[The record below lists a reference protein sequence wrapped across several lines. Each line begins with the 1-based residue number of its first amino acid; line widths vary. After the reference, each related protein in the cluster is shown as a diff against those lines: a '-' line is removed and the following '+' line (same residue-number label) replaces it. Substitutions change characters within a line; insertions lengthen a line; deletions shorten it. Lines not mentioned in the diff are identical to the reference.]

1 MRIRYDA
8 KEIAESIEN
17 MSCEFGRYRTNA
29 DILEEQYEKY
39 CRNDTYIGLAA
50 KASKKFIGEGQ
61 MKLHYENLEIQKM
74 VLDRYMAIEDDFK
87 SMVDSSPEARIDTDA
102 LEENSDHYEKQ
113 LEYLD
118 RIGRRV
124 EDRSD
129 YVIEEFGKYNSDITR
144 ASYSGTRMS
153 YDEECEYIAKC
164 IKTVKEFDELSLC
177 AVQNSGMAEC
187 ISDLQDDITRTTM
200 ALGQMKAYEPKMD
213 KVELNLLPQGGAP
226 KAMTTLS
233 MSGSTNNVQLMQLN
247 SLLSGTAAMGI
258 SLNDILASEEVFNPA
273 MEGIVEQC
281 IQQFFVEAGCL
292 VGEIKEAITVALPEM
307 IASSL
312 ADGTLPVGEVIALG
326 ILLVTLYLVHQENQ
340 KTHGDEENNVDESQ
354 EVDGK
359 EKVDSKTSDSTGGN
373 SGDDDGYNGYEKK
386 INKGQQNKHIKGTN
400 ENNVAEQN
408 GQHKSTLDGDINDAQ
423 DLLDEYS
430 GKGDPINSNKERVDF
445 GKKIGEY
452 YDPETGEYIDTTKG
466 IIHYGNDGAHIVP
479 ARP

>member
-102 LEENSDHYEKQ
+102 LKENSDHYEKQ

-129 YVIEEFGKYNSDITR
+129 YVIEKFGKYNSDITR

-233 MSGSTNNVQLMQLN
+233 TSGSTNNVQLMQLN
-247 SLLSGTAAMGI
+247 SLLSGTAAMGL

-326 ILLVTLYLVHQENQ
+326 ILVVTIYMIHKENQ
-340 KTHGDEENNVDESQ
+340 SACEGKAESDDETHGTGKKESADTNEEVDNQNDKADNKSEKDNDKEIKVSNQGNEIDVTPADNHSTTTENPGVKGEPDSSVDIVDEDGNIKTRRWFDENGNATRDVDMTDHGNSKQ
-354 EVDGK
+354 HPEVPHEHTWDW
-359 EKVDSKTSDSTGGN
+359 STGR
-373 SGDDDGYNGYEKK
+373 
-386 INKGQQNKHIKGTN
+386 
-400 ENNVAEQN
+400 
-408 GQHKSTLDGDINDAQ
+408 
-423 DLLDEYS
+423 
-430 GKGDPINSNKERVDF
+430 PIR
-445 GKKIGEY
+445 
-452 YDPETGEYIDTTKG
+452 
-466 IIHYGNDGAHIVP
+466 
-479 ARP
+479 R

>member
-102 LEENSDHYEKQ
+102 LKENSDHYEKQ

-129 YVIEEFGKYNSDITR
+129 YVIEKFGKYNSDITR

-200 ALGQMKAYEPKMD
+200 VLGQMKAYEPKMD

-226 KAMTTLS
+226 KAMTMLS
-233 MSGSTNNVQLMQLN
+233 TSGSTNNVQLMQLN

-326 ILLVTLYLVHQENQ
+326 ILVVTIYMIHKENQ
-340 KTHGDEENNVDESQ
+340 SACEGKAESDDKTHGTGKKESADTNEEVDNQNDKADNKSEKDNDKGIKVSNQGNEIDVTPADNHSTTTENPGVKGEPDSSVDIVDEDGNIKTRRWFDENGNATRDVDMTDHGNSKQ
-354 EVDGK
+354 HPEVPHEHTWDW
-359 EKVDSKTSDSTGGN
+359 STGR
-373 SGDDDGYNGYEKK
+373 
-386 INKGQQNKHIKGTN
+386 
-400 ENNVAEQN
+400 
-408 GQHKSTLDGDINDAQ
+408 
-423 DLLDEYS
+423 
-430 GKGDPINSNKERVDF
+430 PIR
-445 GKKIGEY
+445 
-452 YDPETGEYIDTTKG
+452 
-466 IIHYGNDGAHIVP
+466 
-479 ARP
+479 R

>member
-87 SMVDSSPEARIDTDA
+87 SMVDASPEARIDTDA
-102 LEENSDHYEKQ
+102 LKENSDHFEKQ

-129 YVIEEFGKYNSDITR
+129 YVIEKFGKYNSDITR
-144 ASYSGTRMS
+144 ASYSCTRMS
-153 YDEECEYIAKC
+153 YDEECEYITKC
-164 IKTVKEFDELSLC
+164 IKTVREFDELSLC

-187 ISDLQDDITRTTM
+187 ISDLQADITRTTM
-200 ALGQMKAYEPKMD
+200 VLGQMKAYEPKMD

-233 MSGSTNNVQLMQLN
+233 TSVSTNNVQLMQLN
-247 SLLSGTAAMGI
+247 SLLSGTAAIGI

-273 MEGIVEQC
+273 MEEIVEQC

-326 ILLVTLYLVHQENQ
+326 ILVVTIYMIHKENQ
-340 KTHGDEENNVDESQ
+340 SACEGKAESDDETHGTGKKESADINEEVDNQNDKADNKSEKDNDKEIKVSNQGNEIDVTPADNHSTTTENPGVKGEPDSSVDIVDEDGNIKTRRWFDENGNATRDVDMTDHGNSKQ
-354 EVDGK
+354 HPEVPHEHTWDW
-359 EKVDSKTSDSTGGN
+359 STGR
-373 SGDDDGYNGYEKK
+373 
-386 INKGQQNKHIKGTN
+386 
-400 ENNVAEQN
+400 
-408 GQHKSTLDGDINDAQ
+408 
-423 DLLDEYS
+423 
-430 GKGDPINSNKERVDF
+430 PIR
-445 GKKIGEY
+445 
-452 YDPETGEYIDTTKG
+452 
-466 IIHYGNDGAHIVP
+466 
-479 ARP
+479 R